1 MLTYDFYFRT
11 VNYCRIFT
19 ELAES
24 LVMTMINKSLGANGL
39 PHFSIKALDSVIL
52 CANHHDY
59 EVVYVI
65 VNSELW
71 TITFLF

>member
-1 MLTYDFYFRT
+1 MSCNFDYRT

-24 LVMTMINKSLGANGL
+24 LVMTMINKSLGSNGL

-59 EVVYVI
+59 EV
-65 VNSELW
+65 NR
-71 TITFLF
+71 